1 MVWAPS
7 SSLSSMSLV
16 CRILFLELRQK
27 ALLETWAKLM
37 PVLNHS
43 IEKITCAPL
52 PDSSRRTGIPS
63 RAGEME
69 VLLGLALVAHL
80 AAEIGEIVLC
90 LNLFCISR
98 CHSVHLSRWGLLI
111 LKQRNDWYYMDLIIS
126 LNLQLRL
133 GVDLKDWNVKEI
145 IFWCE
150 LICRWGNW
158 KVLVLFRK
166 TKEWFHL
173 CGVRRILGQIFK
185 DQTLYPK
192 HVRTDDFLRSLDD
205 LSVISNSS
213 TTLGFSGI
221 ILSRGEWVSLILKF
235 MKMKTTPKILLY
247 SDVEYNPWLLFL
259 SK

>member
-1 MVWAPS
+1 
-7 SSLSSMSLV
+7 
-16 CRILFLELRQK
+16 
-27 ALLETWAKLM
+27 
-37 PVLNHS
+37 
-43 IEKITCAPL
+43 
-52 PDSSRRTGIPS
+52 
-63 RAGEME
+63 
-69 VLLGLALVAHL
+69 
-80 AAEIGEIVLC
+80 
-90 LNLFCISR
+90 
-98 CHSVHLSRWGLLI
+98 
-111 LKQRNDWYYMDLIIS
+111 MDLIIS

-150 LICRWGNW
+150 LICGWGNW

-205 LSVISNSS
+205 LSVISNFS

-221 ILSRGEWVSLILKF
+221 VSSRGAWVSLILKF

-247 SDVEYNPWLLFL
+247 SDVEYNPWLFL
-259 SK
+259 SKWVFRLWKVKHFSVNWLHSRSRIFKVLNWEQWTVFCSYILTVCLEKIGLTFNGPKYNISH